1 MSRRRSQPWIYRW
14 SRPLI
19 GAIATVG
26 AVLTAYLTIAKL
38 SETDVGCIAGAAV
51 ESGGC
56 NDVLNSAYAT
66 VFNLP
71 LPLFGLLAYISMV
84 IFALVPLAVNR
95 EARRDLRNRL
105 ENWTWILLLVGG
117 TAMAV
122 FSGYLMYILAAE
134 LKMACA
140 YCIGSA
146 LFSLSLLLLTIVGRD
161 WEDLSQLILTAIV
174 VGFVT
179 LISAFGVYA
188 NVNNV
193 ASAVGNQQPLP
204 AATTRYDLATGTW
217 KITTQSGPAEIAL
230 AEHLA
235 AIGAKKY
242 GAFWCPHC
250 YDQKQL
256 FGEKAFGKIDYYECA
271 PEGKDSRTSDC
282 TEAGIKSYP
291 TWEIKGKLY
300 TGAKPLEELARL
312 SDYQGEQDFQYFI
325 PGRQSESQE

>member
-1 MSRRRSQPWIYRW
+1 MPWIHRW

-26 AVLTAYLTIAKL
+26 AVLTAYLTVTKL
-38 SETDVGCIAGAAV
+38 SGTEVGCIAGAAV

-71 LPLFGLLAYISMV
+71 LPLFGLLAYISMAA
-84 IFALVPLAVNR
+84 FALAPLAVNR
-95 EARRDLRNRL
+95 ETRRNLRTRL
-105 ENWTWILLLVGG
+105 EEWTWLFLLIGG

-122 FSGYLMYILAAE
+122 FSGYLMYILASE
-134 LKMACA
+134 LQTACA

-146 LFSLSLLLLTIVGRD
+146 IFSLSLLLLVIFGRD
-161 WEDLSQLILTAIV
+161 WEDLGQLVVTATI

-179 LISAFGVYA
+179 LIATLGVYA

-193 ASAVGNQQPLP
+193 ASAVGEQQPLP
-204 AATTRYDLATGTW
+204 AATERYDLERGTW
-217 KITTQSGPAEIAL
+217 EITTDSGPAEMSL
-230 AEHLA
+230 AEHLTE
-235 AIGAKKY
+235 IGAKKY

-256 FGEKAFGKIDYYECA
+256 FGKAAFGKIDYYECA
-271 PEGKDSRTSDC
+271 PQGENSRAQACDD
-282 TEAGIKSYP
+282 AGIKSYP

-300 TGAKPLEELARL
+300 RGAKPLEELAQL
-312 SDYQGEQDFQYFI
+312 SDYQGAQNFKYFI
-325 PGRQSESQE
+325 PGRQPKTAK